1 MVCVSRTRWTQ
12 FDLHLN
18 KRTRHAVFVKLPI
31 ALVWLATLYRTGYK
45 GNALAYHL
53 FTRAPLSL
61 CQLVLTWP
69 IENLNFWHV
78 EANCNVS
85 VMTSSGE
92 CRHAEYTLEMI
103 IHSYQCGMTLFI
115 QALMRIMY
123 PFKCICSAFPGHLSD
138 SHILQKAGINIL
150 KVTFGIEMKH
160 LWKKHWEE
168 PDPMKDF
175 KWKLRELGGI
185 LIWCKRTAGERS
197 WGKPRGTEVCTSII
211 VFEWGKNSVYCTK
224 A

>member
-1 MVCVSRTRWTQ
+1 MTGAWTETERPLAVELQRWVTAWWQ
-12 FDLHLN
+12 ETLTGVNFDSSSGKYGLCFKNEVNTIDSHLN

-123 PFKCICSAFPGHLSD
+123 PFKCICSAFHSHLSQTTIYYK
-138 SHILQKAGINIL
+138 SQ
-150 KVTFGIEMKH
+150 V
-160 LWKKHWEE
+160 
-168 PDPMKDF
+168 
-175 KWKLRELGGI
+175 
-185 LIWCKRTAGERS
+185 
-197 WGKPRGTEVCTSII
+197 
-211 VFEWGKNSVYCTK
+211 
-224 A
+224 